1 MIEKK
6 IKDVMIKT
14 FNCHFS
20 EINKNLSI
28 GKIKAW
34 DSLNHY
40 KLVSNLERKF
50 KIKFDD
56 GEAETLTSFKIILST
71 IKSYCDE

>member
-6 IKDVMIKT
+6 IKDVMVKT

-20 EINKNLSI
+20 EVDKNLSI

-40 KLVSNLERKF
+40 KLVSNLEINLVF
-50 KIKFDD
+50 KKNLVI
-56 GEAETLTSFKIILST
+56 FKHS
-71 IKSYCDE
+71 KS

>member
-20 EINKNLSI
+20 EINKDIAI

-34 DSLNHY
+34 DSRNHY
-40 KLVSNLERKF
+40 KLVSNLEKKF
-50 KIKFDD
+50 KIKFDE
-56 GEAETLTSFKIILST
+56 GEPETLTSFKLILST

>member
-6 IKDVMIKT
+6 IKDVMVKT

-20 EINKNLSI
+20 EIDNNLSI

-50 KIKFDD
+50 KN
-56 GEAETLTSFKIILST
+56 KI
-71 IKSYCDE
+71 